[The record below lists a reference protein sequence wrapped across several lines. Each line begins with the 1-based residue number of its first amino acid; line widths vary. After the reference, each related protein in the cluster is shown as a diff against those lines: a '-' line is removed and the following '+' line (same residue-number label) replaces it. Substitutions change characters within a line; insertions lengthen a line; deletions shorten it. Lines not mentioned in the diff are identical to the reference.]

1 MPILITFTGLGY
13 TLDPQ
18 CRDASLL
25 LSDKKLPPLNPANGD
40 CIFLAPLLWHSWIL
54 PFVRR
59 PVSVLPFFSEPFAG
73 LFHKKKALIALL
85 PSANE
90 RWSKV
95 PTASLSDSARAS
107 LGKSHIRFLQKM
119 YAANP
124 ARLAKTSSQL
134 SYWELYEAFL
144 FLLRELLYHRAHGS
158 FTDFFLSF
166 LITIHSAHYYIWKLC
181 RRK

>member
-1 MPILITFTGLGY
+1 MPIFITFTGRGY

-25 LSDKKLPPLNPANGD
+25 LSDKKLPPLNSSNGD
-40 CIFLAPLLWHSWIL
+40 CISLDPGSGIPESCRLSDG
-54 PFVRR
+54 PFQ
-59 PVSVLPFFSEPFAG
+59 FFRFFRNRSPDSST
-73 LFHKKKALIALL
+73 KKALIALL

-107 LGKSHIRFLQKM
+107 LGKSHIRFLQNC

-144 FLLRELLYHRAHGS
+144 FLLRELLYHRAHSS

-166 LITIHSAHYYIWKLC
+166 LITIHSTHYYI
-181 RRK
+181 